1 MTPSRGLS
9 GRRVSTPRFVIRSE
23 DLQQLLPPVAEYP
36 LHIPFD
42 GQPVHHG
49 AAPDGVPD
57 RVLAD
62 RTLLRVAKAMRVDP
76 EAVRSLDLPVDES
89 MGRLPG
95 RDFTD
100 PPDRHA
106 AKAQTVFDP
115 GSHLHPDGPGRHHL
129 ESEPGRGQPSPDC
142 RRRRKRERRLK
153 SGERLWTS
161 LFSSKILMWA
171 LPVARRGL
179 PGRS

>member
-129 ESEPGRGQPSPDC
+129 ESEPGR
-142 RRRRKRERRLK
+142 RRPFQIVGV
-153 SGERLWTS
+153 GEKGKTSEVLRATRTS